1 LPPVRRRLR
10 RLGRRC
16 QPHLVRV
23 VRAGLPGRGRAG
35 RDGGRAQPQRRPPRQ
50 PAPPNPVASL
60 GWDGWFHELRGAG
73 LVWGTPDATIVLG
86 QDIIQ
91 PALRTLPTSNAP
103 HPAPSIHVPHGINHP
118 MYILIVGGGKVGSNL
133 TSTLMKMGHEVTLV
147 EGDRDRYALLE
158 EKFEHVV
165 RPGDATE
172 LFVLERAGV
181 ERADLVV
188 AVTGDD
194 EDNIIVCQVA
204 KEKYG
209 VPKVIA
215 RVNDPRNQPHFD
227 MVGITLT
234 VSATATILALIEH
247 QLPQHELVTLIDLKR
262 ENLEIVE
269 FAIGSGSPA
278 AGKYVRELNL
288 PNRSRLIS
296 VTRDGRAEIAIGE
309 TQLAPGDLV
318 MAILE
323 PDVEDE
329 LKQQLMPA

>member
-1 LPPVRRRLR
+1 VY
-10 RLGRRC
+10 
-16 QPHLVRV
+16 
-23 VRAGLPGRGRAG
+23 
-35 RDGGRAQPQRRPPRQ
+35 
-50 PAPPNPVASL
+50 
-60 GWDGWFHELRGAG
+60 
-73 LVWGTPDATIVLG
+73 
-86 QDIIQ
+86 
-91 PALRTLPTSNAP
+91 
-103 HPAPSIHVPHGINHP
+103 
-118 MYILIVGGGKVGSNL
+118 MLIGGGGKVGSNL
-133 TSTLMKMGHEVTLV
+133 TSTLMKMGHEVTLI
-147 EGDRDRYALLE
+147 EGDRERYALLE
-158 EKFEHVV
+158 ERFEHVV

-172 LFVLERAGV
+172 LFVLERAGI

-204 KEKYG
+204 KDKYG

-215 RVNDPRNQPHFD
+215 RVNDPRNQQHFD

-247 QLPQHELVTLIDLKR
+247 ELPQHELVTLIDLKR

-269 FAIGSGSPA
+269 FAIGAASPA
-278 AGKYVRELNL
+278 AGKFVRELNL
-288 PNRSRLIS
+288 PSRSRLIS
-296 VTRDGRAEIAIGE
+296 VTRDGRAEIAIGD

-329 LKQQLMPA
+329 LKTQLMPV

>member
-1 LPPVRRRLR
+1 
-10 RLGRRC
+10 
-16 QPHLVRV
+16 
-23 VRAGLPGRGRAG
+23 
-35 RDGGRAQPQRRPPRQ
+35 
-50 PAPPNPVASL
+50 
-60 GWDGWFHELRGAG
+60 
-73 LVWGTPDATIVLG
+73 
-86 QDIIQ
+86 
-91 PALRTLPTSNAP
+91 
-103 HPAPSIHVPHGINHP
+103 

-215 RVNDPRNQPHFD
+215 RVNDPRNQAHFD
-227 MVGITLT
+227 LLGISPT
-234 VSATATILALIEH
+234 VSATRGLMALIEH
-247 QLPQHELVTLIDLKR
+247 EVPEHDLVHLLELRK

-269 FAIGSGSPA
+269 VQIDERAPA
-278 AGKYVRELNL
+278 AGRRVEQLDL
-288 PNRSRLIS
+288 PEGSRLIS
-296 VTRDGRAEIAIGE
+296 IMRNGHAEIAVGSTE
-309 TQLAPGDLV
+309 LQAGDQVL
-318 MAILE
+318 AILQ
-323 PDVEDE
+323 PGKEDE
-329 LKQQLMPA
+329 LRKVLLKS

>member
-1 LPPVRRRLR
+1 V
-10 RLGRRC
+10 
-16 QPHLVRV
+16 
-23 VRAGLPGRGRAG
+23 
-35 RDGGRAQPQRRPPRQ
+35 
-50 PAPPNPVASL
+50 
-60 GWDGWFHELRGAG
+60 
-73 LVWGTPDATIVLG
+73 
-86 QDIIQ
+86 
-91 PALRTLPTSNAP
+91 
-103 HPAPSIHVPHGINHP
+103 
-118 MYILIVGGGKVGSNL
+118 YILIVGGGKVGSNL
-133 TSTLMKMGHEVTLV
+133 TSTLIHMGHEVTLI
-147 EGDRDRYALLE
+147 EGDRERYTLLE
-158 EKFEHVV
+158 ERFEHVV

-172 LFVLERAGV
+172 LFVLERAGI

-215 RVNDPRNQPHFD
+215 RVNDPRNQQHFD

-247 QLPQHELVTLIDLKR
+247 ELPQHELVTLIDLKR

-269 FAIGSGSPA
+269 FAIGAASPA
-278 AGKYVRELNL
+278 AGKFVRELNL
-288 PNRSRLIS
+288 PSRSRLIS
-296 VTRDGRAEIAIGE
+296 VTRDGRAEIAIGD

-329 LKQQLMPA
+329 LKTQLMPV

>member
-1 LPPVRRRLR
+1 V
-10 RLGRRC
+10 
-16 QPHLVRV
+16 
-23 VRAGLPGRGRAG
+23 
-35 RDGGRAQPQRRPPRQ
+35 
-50 PAPPNPVASL
+50 
-60 GWDGWFHELRGAG
+60 
-73 LVWGTPDATIVLG
+73 
-86 QDIIQ
+86 
-91 PALRTLPTSNAP
+91 
-103 HPAPSIHVPHGINHP
+103 
-118 MYILIVGGGKVGSNL
+118 YILIVGGGKVGSNL
-133 TSTLMKMGHEVTLV
+133 TSTLIHMGHEVTLI
-147 EGDRDRYALLE
+147 EGDRERYALLE
-158 EKFEHVV
+158 ERFEHVV

-172 LFVLERAGV
+172 LFVLERAGI

-215 RVNDPRNQPHFD
+215 RVNDPRNQQHFD

-247 QLPQHELVTLIDLKR
+247 ELPQHELVTLIDLKR

-269 FAIGSGSPA
+269 FAIGAASPA
-278 AGKYVRELNL
+278 AGKFVRELNL
-288 PNRSRLIS
+288 PSRSRLIS
-296 VTRDGRAEIAIGE
+296 VTRDGRAEIAIGD

-329 LKQQLMPA
+329 LKNQLMPV

>member
-1 LPPVRRRLR
+1 
-10 RLGRRC
+10 
-16 QPHLVRV
+16 
-23 VRAGLPGRGRAG
+23 
-35 RDGGRAQPQRRPPRQ
+35 
-50 PAPPNPVASL
+50 
-60 GWDGWFHELRGAG
+60 
-73 LVWGTPDATIVLG
+73 
-86 QDIIQ
+86 
-91 PALRTLPTSNAP
+91 
-103 HPAPSIHVPHGINHP
+103 

-133 TSTLMKMGHEVTLV
+133 TGTLIKMGHEVTLI
-147 EGDRDRYALLE
+147 ENDRERYQLLE
-158 EKFEHVV
+158 ERFEHVV
-165 RPGDATE
+165 RPGDGTE

-215 RVNDPRNQPHFD
+215 RINDPRNSPHFE
-227 MVGITLT
+227 MVGINLT

-247 QLPQHELVTLIDLKR
+247 ELPQHELVTLIDLRR

-269 FAIGSGSPA
+269 FAIGDNSPA
-278 AGKYVRELNL
+278 AGRMVRELNL

-296 VTRDGRAEIAIGE
+296 VSREGRAEIAIGD
-309 TQLAPGDLV
+309 TRLIPGDLV

-323 PDVEDE
+323 PGVEDE
-329 LKQQLMPA
+329 LKRMLMPA

>member
-1 LPPVRRRLR
+1 
-10 RLGRRC
+10 
-16 QPHLVRV
+16 
-23 VRAGLPGRGRAG
+23 
-35 RDGGRAQPQRRPPRQ
+35 
-50 PAPPNPVASL
+50 
-60 GWDGWFHELRGAG
+60 
-73 LVWGTPDATIVLG
+73 
-86 QDIIQ
+86 
-91 PALRTLPTSNAP
+91 
-103 HPAPSIHVPHGINHP
+103 

-133 TSTLMKMGHEVTLV
+133 TSTLIKMGHEVTLI
-147 EGDRDRYALLE
+147 EGDRGRYALLE

-215 RVNDPRNQPHFD
+215 RVNDPRNHQHFD
-227 MVGITLT
+227 MVGVGLT

-247 QLPQHELVTLIDLKR
+247 ELPEHELVTLLDLRR

-269 FAIGSGSPA
+269 FAIDDRSPA
-278 AGKYVRELNL
+278 AGRFVRDLNL
-288 PNRSRLIS
+288 PTKSRLIS
-296 VTRDGRAEIAIGE
+296 VTRDGRAEIAIGDTE
-309 TQLAPGDLV
+309 LRPGDLV

-323 PDVEDE
+323 PGVEDE
-329 LKQQLMPA
+329 LKRVLMAVPA

>member
-1 LPPVRRRLR
+1 
-10 RLGRRC
+10 
-16 QPHLVRV
+16 
-23 VRAGLPGRGRAG
+23 
-35 RDGGRAQPQRRPPRQ
+35 
-50 PAPPNPVASL
+50 
-60 GWDGWFHELRGAG
+60 
-73 LVWGTPDATIVLG
+73 
-86 QDIIQ
+86 
-91 PALRTLPTSNAP
+91 
-103 HPAPSIHVPHGINHP
+103 
-118 MYILIVGGGKVGSNL
+118 MYIIIVGGGKVGSNL
-133 TSTLMKMGHEVTLV
+133 TSTLIKMGHEVTLI

-158 EKFEHVV
+158 ETFEHVV

-215 RVNDPRNQPHFD
+215 RVNDPRNQQHFD

-247 QLPQHELVTLIDLKR
+247 ELPQHELVTLIDLRR

-269 FAIGSGSPA
+269 FAIGDGSPV
-278 AGKYVRELNL
+278 AGRLVRDLRL
-288 PNRSRLIS
+288 PDRSRLIS
-296 VTRDGRAEIAIGE
+296 VSRGGRSEIAVGDTRLE
-309 TQLAPGDLV
+309 PGDLV

-323 PDVEDE
+323 PGVEDD
-329 LKQQLMPA
+329 LKRMLMPA

>member
-1 LPPVRRRLR
+1 
-10 RLGRRC
+10 
-16 QPHLVRV
+16 
-23 VRAGLPGRGRAG
+23 
-35 RDGGRAQPQRRPPRQ
+35 
-50 PAPPNPVASL
+50 
-60 GWDGWFHELRGAG
+60 
-73 LVWGTPDATIVLG
+73 
-86 QDIIQ
+86 
-91 PALRTLPTSNAP
+91 
-103 HPAPSIHVPHGINHP
+103 
-118 MYILIVGGGKVGSNL
+118 
-133 TSTLMKMGHEVTLV
+133 
-147 EGDRDRYALLE
+147 
-158 EKFEHVV
+158 V